1 MRRLKTIGSKLVYPM
16 QGHDDDKRRV
26 NYDNVHNFD
35 RSMSAIKTKTY
46 FVVIDT
52 QNAKD
57 KYKKT

>member
-1 MRRLKTIGSKLVYPM
+1 M

-57 KYKKT
+57 KYKKTWNKIYKKQKG